1 MMEVTTSGPVVIVL
15 SQVLRAKKASPVE
28 VLVFLEEVF
37 IRDPE
42 ELGQSAYLVGRLII
56 TAPSS

>member
-15 SQVLRAKKASPVE
+15 SKKASPVE

-42 ELGQSAYLVGRLII
+42 ELGQSAYLVRSQLDHLECSLVG
-56 TAPSS
+56 